1 MTKVATSQNA
11 WRKSSR
17 SGPQTDCVEV
27 RNGLD
32 ALRDTKHLGPVLAPG
47 APALAALVA
56 AVKANRIG

>member
-1 MTKVATSQNA
+1 MTTIDPR
-11 WRKSSR
+11 WRKSAR
-17 SGPQTDCVEV
+17 SAQEANCVEV